1 MQLKNNRNITK
12 KMSRQVPT
20 NATNVKTQSLAT
32 GPELRHEDG
41 KFTYAIFSENNF
53 DEMEAWYTFI
63 RKEENEEALH
73 DLKKI
78 IDEIDWGFAPSRG
91 SSFAIDTSGVSEKT
105 AKEMCMAKLENYY
118 FHSKF
123 DGKMKPI
130 SISLEGSDR
139 KRARQIYD
147 LLGGNNIADYLSDED
162 LAGCELCNPD
172 EMTSDD
178 SAYSDSECYSYSS
191 DDESSRKTAITA
203 DDLPPI
209 LKSSLATEEQ

>member
-20 NATNVKTQSLAT
+20 NATNATGVQTQSLAT

-78 IDEIDWGFAPSRG
+78 IDENRLGICPQPR
-91 SSFAIDTSGVSEKT
+91 
-105 AKEMCMAKLENYY
+105 
-118 FHSKF
+118 KF
-123 DGKMKPI
+123 LRD
-130 SISLEGSDR
+130 
-139 KRARQIYD
+139 
-147 LLGGNNIADYLSDED
+147 
-162 LAGCELCNPD
+162 
-172 EMTSDD
+172 
-178 SAYSDSECYSYSS
+178 
-191 DDESSRKTAITA
+191 
-203 DDLPPI
+203 
-209 LKSSLATEEQ
+209 